1 MNENWKQN
9 VTLFL
14 TSQTISL
21 IGSLFV
27 QYAILWR
34 ITLNT
39 QSGVMMTLA
48 IISGFIPSLFI
59 TPFAGVGAD
68 RYDRKK
74 LIIISDALIASVTL
88 IMAIIYLFDLE
99 AILIAILSLRYH

>member
-34 ITLNT
+34 IT

-59 TPFAGVGAD
+59 TPFAGVWAD

-88 IMAIIYLFDLE
+88 IMAIIYLFDL
-99 AILIAILSLRYH
+99 